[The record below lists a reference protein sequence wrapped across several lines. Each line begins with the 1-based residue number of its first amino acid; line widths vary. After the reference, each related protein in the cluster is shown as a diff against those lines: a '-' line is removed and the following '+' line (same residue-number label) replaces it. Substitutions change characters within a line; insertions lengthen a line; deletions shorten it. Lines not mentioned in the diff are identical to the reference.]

1 MVRQRANA
9 DEPPRSSLSYIYSLL
24 PHTLDLPSIAS
35 PPQSKRCVMFY
46 GSQTGT
52 AEDYAIRL
60 AKEAKTRFGL
70 SSLVCDP
77 EEYEFAKL
85 DQLPSTSAVFFVV
98 ATYGEGEPTDNAQS
112 FMDFIMDEGVEFSS
126 GGGSLENL
134 NYVVF
139 GLGNKT
145 YAYYNEV
152 ARKIDLRLAALGA
165 KRIGE
170 RGEGDDDKS
179 MEEDY
184 LGWKDAMW
192 DDFASRLS
200 VEEGGA
206 GDVADFLVT
215 EVMTHP
221 AEKVYHGE
229 LSSRALIAS
238 ASGTTTPSGSYDA
251 KNPFPA
257 PVLSSKELFAVG
269 GDRNCVHI
277 EFDITGSGMTYQHG
291 DHVGIWP
298 SNPDVEVDRM
308 LSVLG
313 LDQGDRRHAIVN
325 IESLDPALAKVPFPT
340 PATYEAI
347 FRHYLDISATASRQ
361 TTAFMS
367 RFAPTEEAQAK
378 LTRWG
383 TNKDIYAAEIDGP
396 ALKLAE
402 VLQAAVGDDL
412 DTVPIRS
419 IVWPIPFDR
428 IVSAVPRLQPRY
440 YSISSSSKLH
450 PSAIHVTAVIL
461 KYQSAPS
468 FAHNFESRWVHGLST
483 NFILNVKVASGG
495 NKTPVEGL
503 QPESVTMDKRP
514 SYKLTGP
521 RGNYVRENIYR
532 VPIHVR
538 RSTFR
543 LPTSP
548 KVPVIMIGPGTVSYL
563 TKNSIRVV
571 LIVLGRRTFPRVCAR
586 TSRPCSKSY

>member
-1 MVRQRANA
+1 MANGNVDDGDPRDFVEKMEKGVSADLALHLTEHFNA
-9 DEPPRSSLSYIYSLL
+9 DTAIRLSF
-24 PHTLDLPSIAS
+24 IAS
-35 PPQSKRCVMFY
+35 RSTVYVFQSKRCAMFY

-52 AEDYAIRL
+52 AEEYAVRL
-60 AKEAKTRFGL
+60 AKEAKTRYGL

-77 EEYEFAKL
+77 EEYEFDKL
-85 DQLPSTSAVFFVV
+85 DQVPTNAALFFVV
-98 ATYGEGEPTDNAQS
+98 ATYGEGEPTDNAQT
-112 FMDFIMDEGVEFSS
+112 FMDFIMEDGVLFSK
-126 GGGSLENL
+126 GGGTLENL

-152 ARKIDLRLAALGA
+152 ARKIDQRLEALGA

-184 LGWKDAMW
+184 LGWKDDMW
-192 DDFASRLS
+192 EKFASHLA

-215 EVMTHP
+215 EVADHP
-221 AEKVYHGE
+221 PEKVYHGE
-229 LSSRALIAS
+229 LSSRALLAS
-238 ASGTTTPSGSYDA
+238 AAITTTTKGLFDS

-257 PVLSSKELFAVG
+257 PVIASKELFAVG
-269 GDRNCVHI
+269 GERNCVHT
-277 EFDITGSGMTYQHG
+277 EFDITDSGMMYQHG

-298 SNPDVEVDRM
+298 SNPDVEIERI

-313 LDQGDRRHAIVN
+313 LNVDDRRHAIIA

-347 FRHYLDISATASRQ
+347 FRHYLDISTVASRQ
-361 TTAFMS
+361 TLAFFA

-396 ALKLAE
+396 ALRLAE
-402 VLQAAVGDDL
+402 VLQVAVGDSL
-412 DTVPIRS
+412 DEPFSSTVWS
-419 IVWPIPFDR
+419 IPFDR
-428 IVSAVPRLQPRY
+428 IVSAIPRLQPRY
-440 YSISSSSKLH
+440 YSISSSSKLY
-450 PSAIHVTAVIL
+450 PSQIHVTAVIL
-461 KYQSAPS
+461 KYRSAPS
-468 FAHNFESRWVHGLST
+468 FAHKDEQRWVHGLST
-483 NFILNVKVASGG
+483 NFILNVKVATEGTKPPSEELQPDTTVTM
-495 NKTPVEGL
+495 NKT
-503 QPESVTMDKRP
+503 P
-514 SYKLTGP
+514 SYKLAGP
-521 RGNYVRENIYR
+521 RGHYVRENVYR

-548 KVPVIMIGPGTVSYL
+548 KVPVIMIGPGTVRYVFL
-563 TKNSIRVV
+563 TVAPAK
-571 LIVLGRRTFPRVCAR
+571 T
-586 TSRPCSKSY
+586 